1 MTNWLE
7 KNKRKVIRLAFVIP
21 IFLVAAISV
30 SHVVRWYDLANPFA
44 WAIYLSIAVEIAAM
58 SALAAASVR
67 VKGYSIWLVFVI
79 VTLIQF
85 IGNVFFSF
93 TEIDSSTT
101 YFKSWVELTTPIF
114 DAMGSDITD
123 IVAQKRWLALL
134 AGGLLPIISLT
145 CLHFFIEYGHTDE
158 QLEEIPEQE
167 TVSENIIES
176 PDEVIP
182 VDEVVSDPIEEHGP
196 TRFAEP
202 TQEPAQSLESEI
214 NKKRPTHTMSA
225 KMQKITGR

>member
-7 KNKRKVIRLAFVIP
+7 KNKRKVIRLAFVVP
-21 IFLVAAISV
+21 ILLVAAISV
-30 SHVVRWYDLANPFA
+30 SHVVRWYDLANPVA

-93 TEIDSSTT
+93 TEIDSSAE
-101 YFKSWVELTTPIF
+101 YFKSWVELTAPVF

-145 CLHFFIEYGHTDE
+145 CLHFFIEYGHTDD
-158 QLEEIPEQE
+158 QSEEIEKVPE
-167 TVSENIIES
+167 VSEIITES
-176 PDEVIP
+176 PEEVIP
-182 VDEVVSDPIEEHGP
+182 VEPIVVDPIAEHGP

-202 TQEPAQSLESEI
+202 TPDQVQTPESEI
-214 NKKRPTHTMSA
+214 NKKRPAHTMSA